1 MKNIDTY
8 NKWIS
13 GGYKYFSEVGPE
25 NFSIKKLSEIL
36 GLSRTSFH
44 YYFDNKDE
52 FFDCLI
58 EHHMDEVEK
67 FGTLSVKNSSGITQ
81 GIMESMEKLSTCI
94 MFHTQLFIHRKTPKF
109 DRAYLQGHEI
119 NFKNGILDWFL
130 NYFELKTTKEEGKRA
145 YLIFVDVLNSRFS
158 YLIQT
163 KRTVHTF
170 STLFLDV
177 INDFKLMLRSYSP
190 QQSR

>member
-13 GGYKYFSEVGPE
+13 GGYQYFSEVGPE

-44 YYFDNKDE
+44 YYFNNKDE

-58 EHHMDEVEK
+58 EYHMDEVER
-67 FGTLSVKNSSGITQ
+67 FGRLSVKNSSDITQ
-81 GIMESMEKLSTCI
+81 GIMKAMGKLSAGM
-94 MFHTQLFIHRKTPKF
+94 MFHTQLFIHRKIPKF
-109 DRAYLQGHEI
+109 DKAYLQGHEI
-119 NFKNGILDWFL
+119 NFENGILDWFL
-130 NYFELKTTKEEGKRA
+130 NYFELKTTGEEGKKA

-163 KRTVHTF
+163 KKTTHTF
-170 STLFLDV
+170 STLFLEV
-177 INDFKLMLRSYSP
+177 IDDFKSLLRLYSP
-190 QQSR
+190 HKTQ